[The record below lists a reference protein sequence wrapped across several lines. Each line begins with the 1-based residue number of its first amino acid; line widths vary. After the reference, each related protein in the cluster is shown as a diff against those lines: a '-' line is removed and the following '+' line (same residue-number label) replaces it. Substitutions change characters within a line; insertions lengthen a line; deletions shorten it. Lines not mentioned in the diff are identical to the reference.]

1 MRQSLAMFVV
11 LIGLYLIQV
20 VYLMILN
27 KKHGSTRER
36 MGKRAVVVDHSM
48 KRIKAASA
56 THVDDGLEGDEAIG
70 QKAFDDKTDWEN
82 EDFIY
87 VY

>member
-1 MRQSLAMFVV
+1 
-11 LIGLYLIQV
+11 
-20 VYLMILN
+20 
-27 KKHGSTRER
+27 
-36 MGKRAVVVDHSM
+36 MGKRAVIIDHSM

-56 THVDDGLEGDEAIG
+56 THVDDNLEGGDSVG

-82 EDFIY
+82 EDFVY

>member
-1 MRQSLAMFVV
+1 MFVV
-11 LIGLYLIQV
+11 LIALYAFQV

-27 KKHGSTRER
+27 KKHSTTRER
-36 MGKRAVVVDHSM
+36 MGKRAVIVDESM
-48 KRIKAASA
+48 NRIKAASA
-56 THVDDGLEGDEAIG
+56 TDVDEGAEVDDSVG

>member
-1 MRQSLAMFVV
+1 MFVV
-11 LIGLYLIQV
+11 LIALYAVQV

-27 KKHGSTRER
+27 KKHSTTRES
-36 MGKRAVVVDHSM
+36 MGKRAVIVDKSM
-48 KRIKAASA
+48 NRIKAASA
-56 THVDDGLEGDEAIG
+56 TDVDESAEVDDSVG

>member
-1 MRQSLAMFVV
+1 
-11 LIGLYLIQV
+11 
-20 VYLMILN
+20 
-27 KKHGSTRER
+27 
-36 MGKRAVVVDHSM
+36 M

-56 THVDDGLEGDEAIG
+56 THVDDNLEGGDSVG

-82 EDFIY
+82 EDFVY

>member
-1 MRQSLAMFVV
+1 LALFVV
-11 LIGLYLIQV
+11 LIGLYALQV
-20 VYLMILN
+20 VYLMVLN

-36 MGKRAVVVDHSM
+36 MGKRAVIVDHSM

-56 THVDDGLEGDEAIG
+56 THVDESADLDDSVG

>member
-1 MRQSLAMFVV
+1 MV
-11 LIGLYLIQV
+11 LIALYAIQV
-20 VYLMILN
+20 AYLMILN
-27 KKHGSTRER
+27 KKHSSTRER
-36 MGKRAVVVDHSM
+36 MGKRAVIIDQSM

-56 THVDDGLEGDEAIG
+56 THGDDNLEGDELVG